1 METKGWKSFWTA
13 LWVSLL
19 VLLPLVAG
27 TAVLAQR
34 QAAGR
39 VRASESQSGVPVQL
53 PREEKPPDPAGL
65 RGRGRPGLC
74 PALPERRPELHPSAG
89 GAGPAGRPLQR
100 WQGFSADCYAAAGP
114 ARCLQGLRAVLD
126 LPEDAHYLAATPETL
141 AGLCD
146 GYGSLRVGF
155 SGALSPDYTYIYSGR
170 RRGLGRR
177 FGPRLFWRSWPPACP
192 LPPQPRHGPPCGTPF
207 FRQNL
212 DALPASLP
220 DALRSASDSL
230 LTDLT
235 AADLL
240 TLEDTLELLANGQL
254 YVYLLTAGER
264 PAAVTS
270 GVLPAAGTA
279 PAGFT
284 RWTKKQTPPCRLSS
298 TYRTAPPPAGRRA
311 RRPARVPQHQRSRRQ
326 ADGPSM

>member
-53 PREEKPPDPAGL
+53 PREENHLTLLACVAGDDPAFVL
-65 RGRGRPGLC
+65 LYLNADQNCIHLLAVPGQLAV
-74 PALPERRPELHPSAG
+74 P
-89 GAGPAGRPLQR
+89 
-100 WQGFSADCYAAAGP
+100 FSDGEASLADCYAAAGP

-155 SGALSPDYTYIYSGR
+155 SGALSPEE
-170 RRGLGRR
+170 LAR
-177 FGPRLFWRSWPPACP
+177 FEQAGVGDWDGVSAHAFLEELAASLPPASTAAA
-192 LPPQPRHGPPCGTPF
+192 RAAVWDAF

-220 DALRSASDSL
+220 GALRSASDSL

-240 TLEDTLELLANGQL
+240 TLEDTLELLANGQ
-254 YVYLLTAGER
+254 
-264 PAAVTS
+264 AAVTS
-270 GVLPAAGTA
+270 GVLPGRWDCAGGLYTLDKEADAAVQAFFNVSDSAAASGAQSASSSA
-279 PAGFT
+279 PY
-284 RWTKKQTPPCRLSS
+284 PS
-298 TYRTAPPPAGRRA
+298 TSIPGG
-311 RRPARVPQHQRSRRQ
+311 Q

>member
-53 PREEKPPDPAGL
+53 PREENHLTLLACVAGDDPAFVL
-65 RGRGRPGLC
+65 LYLNADQNCIHLLAVPGQLAV
-74 PALPERRPELHPSAG
+74 P
-89 GAGPAGRPLQR
+89 
-100 WQGFSADCYAAAGP
+100 FSDGKASLADCYAAAGP

-126 LPEDAHYLAATPETL
+126 LPEDTHYLAATPETL

-155 SGALSPDYTYIYSGR
+155 SGALSPEE
-170 RRGLGRR
+170 LAR
-177 FGPRLFWRSWPPACP
+177 FEQAGVGDWDGVSAHAFLEELAASLSPASTAAA
-192 LPPQPRHGPPCGTPF
+192 RAAVWDAF

-240 TLEDTLELLANGQL
+240 TLEDTLELLANGQ
-254 YVYLLTAGER
+254 
-264 PAAVTS
+264 AAVTS
-270 GVLPAAGTA
+270 GVLPGRWDRAGGLYTLDEEADAAVQAFFNVSDSAAASGAQSASSSA
-279 PAGFT
+279 PY
-284 RWTKKQTPPCRLSS
+284 PS
-298 TYRTAPPPAGRRA
+298 TS
-311 RRPARVPQHQRSRRQ
+311 VPGGQ

>member
-53 PREEKPPDPAGL
+53 PREENHLTLLACVAGDDPAFVL
-65 RGRGRPGLC
+65 LYLNADQNCIHLLAVPGQLAV
-74 PALPERRPELHPSAG
+74 P
-89 GAGPAGRPLQR
+89 
-100 WQGFSADCYAAAGP
+100 FSDGKASLADCYAAAGP

-146 GYGSLRVGF
+146 GYGNLRVGF
-155 SGALSPDYTYIYSGR
+155 SGALSPEE
-170 RRGLGRR
+170 LAR
-177 FGPRLFWRSWPPACP
+177 FEQAGVGDWDGVSAHAFLEELAASLPPASTAAA
-192 LPPQPRHGPPCGTPF
+192 RAAVWDAF

-220 DALRSASDSL
+220 DALRSASASL

-240 TLEDTLELLANGQL
+240 TLEDTLELLANGQ
-254 YVYLLTAGER
+254 
-264 PAAVTS
+264 AAVTS
-270 GVLPAAGTA
+270 GVLPGRWDRAGGLYTLDKEADAAVQAFFNVSDSAAASGAQSASSSA
-279 PAGFT
+279 PY
-284 RWTKKQTPPCRLSS
+284 PS
-298 TYRTAPPPAGRRA
+298 TS
-311 RRPARVPQHQRSRRQ
+311 VPGGQ

>member
-53 PREEKPPDPAGL
+53 PREENHLTLLACVAGDDPAFVL
-65 RGRGRPGLC
+65 LYLNADQNCIHLLAVPGQLAV
-74 PALPERRPELHPSAG
+74 P
-89 GAGPAGRPLQR
+89 
-100 WQGFSADCYAAAGP
+100 FSDGEASLADCYAAAGP

-155 SGALSPDYTYIYSGR
+155 SGALSPEE
-170 RRGLGRR
+170 LAR
-177 FGPRLFWRSWPPACP
+177 FEQAGVGDWDGVSAHTFLEELAASLPPASTAAA
-192 LPPQPRHGPPCGTPF
+192 RAAVWDAF

-220 DALRSASDSL
+220 GALRSASDSL

-240 TLEDTLELLANGQL
+240 TLEDTLELLANGQAS
-254 YVYLLTAGER
+254 VA
-264 PAAVTS
+264 S
-270 GVLPAAGTA
+270 GVLPGRWDRAGGLYTLDEEADAAVQAFFNVSDSAAASGAQSASSSA
-279 PAGFT
+279 PY
-284 RWTKKQTPPCRLSS
+284 PS
-298 TYRTAPPPAGRRA
+298 TS
-311 RRPARVPQHQRSRRQ
+311 VPGGQ

>member
-53 PREEKPPDPAGL
+53 PREENHLTLLACVAGDDPAFVL
-65 RGRGRPGLC
+65 LYLNADQNCIHLLAVPGQLAV
-74 PALPERRPELHPSAG
+74 P
-89 GAGPAGRPLQR
+89 
-100 WQGFSADCYAAAGP
+100 FSDGEASLADCYAAAGP

-155 SGALSPDYTYIYSGR
+155 SGALSPEE
-170 RRGLGRR
+170 LAR
-177 FGPRLFWRSWPPACP
+177 FEQAGVGDWDGVSAHAFLEELAASLPPASTAAA
-192 LPPQPRHGPPCGTPF
+192 RAAVWDAF

-220 DALRSASDSL
+220 GALRSASDSL

-240 TLEDTLELLANGQL
+240 TLEDTLELLANGQ
-254 YVYLLTAGER
+254 
-264 PAAVTS
+264 AAVTS
-270 GVLPAAGTA
+270 GVLPGRWDRAGGLYTLDKEADAAVQAFFNVSDSAAASGAQSASSSA
-279 PAGFT
+279 PY
-284 RWTKKQTPPCRLSS
+284 PS
-298 TYRTAPPPAGRRA
+298 TSIPGG
-311 RRPARVPQHQRSRRQ
+311 Q

>member
-53 PREEKPPDPAGL
+53 PREENHLTLLACVAGDDPAFVL
-65 RGRGRPGLC
+65 LYLNADQNCIHLLAVPGQLAV
-74 PALPERRPELHPSAG
+74 P
-89 GAGPAGRPLQR
+89 
-100 WQGFSADCYAAAGP
+100 FSDGEASLADCYAAAGP

-155 SGALSPDYTYIYSGR
+155 SGALSPEE
-170 RRGLGRR
+170 LAR
-177 FGPRLFWRSWPPACP
+177 FEQAGVGDWDGVSAHAFLEELAASLPPASTAAA
-192 LPPQPRHGPPCGTPF
+192 RAAVWDAF

-220 DALRSASDSL
+220 GALRSASDSL

-240 TLEDTLELLANGQL
+240 TLEDTLELLANGQ
-254 YVYLLTAGER
+254 G
-264 PAAVTS
+264 AVTS
-270 GVLPAAGTA
+270 GVLPGRWDRAGGLYTLDEEADAAVQAFFNVSDSAAASGAQSASSSA
-279 PAGFT
+279 PY
-284 RWTKKQTPPCRLSS
+284 PS
-298 TYRTAPPPAGRRA
+298 TS
-311 RRPARVPQHQRSRRQ
+311 VPGGQD
-326 ADGPSM
+326 DGPSM

>member
-53 PREEKPPDPAGL
+53 PREENHLTLLACVAGDDPAFVL
-65 RGRGRPGLC
+65 LYLNADQNCIHLLAVPGQLAV
-74 PALPERRPELHPSAG
+74 P
-89 GAGPAGRPLQR
+89 
-100 WQGFSADCYAAAGP
+100 FSDGEASLADCYAAAGP

-155 SGALSPDYTYIYSGR
+155 SGALSPEE
-170 RRGLGRR
+170 LAR
-177 FGPRLFWRSWPPACP
+177 FEQAGVGDWDGVSAHAFLEELAASLPPASTAAA
-192 LPPQPRHGPPCGTPF
+192 RAAVWDAF

-220 DALRSASDSL
+220 GALRSASDSL
-230 LTDLT
+230 LTGLT

-240 TLEDTLELLANGQL
+240 TLEDTLELLANGQ
-254 YVYLLTAGER
+254 
-264 PAAVTS
+264 AAVTS
-270 GVLPAAGTA
+270 GVLPGRWDRAGGLYTLDEEADAAVQAFFNVSDSAAASGAQSASSSA
-279 PAGFT
+279 PY
-284 RWTKKQTPPCRLSS
+284 PS
-298 TYRTAPPPAGRRA
+298 TS
-311 RRPARVPQHQRSRRQ
+311 VPGGQ

>member
-53 PREEKPPDPAGL
+53 PREENHLTLLACVAGDDPAFVL
-65 RGRGRPGLC
+65 LYLNADQNCIHLLAVPGQLAV
-74 PALPERRPELHPSAG
+74 P
-89 GAGPAGRPLQR
+89 
-100 WQGFSADCYAAAGP
+100 FSDGKASLADCYAAAGP

-155 SGALSPDYTYIYSGR
+155 SGALSPEE
-170 RRGLGRR
+170 LAR
-177 FGPRLFWRSWPPACP
+177 FEQAGVGDWDGVSAHAFLEELAASLSPASTAAA
-192 LPPQPRHGPPCGTPF
+192 RAAVWDAF

-220 DALRSASDSL
+220 DALRSASASL

-240 TLEDTLELLANGQL
+240 TLEDTLELLANGQ
-254 YVYLLTAGER
+254 
-264 PAAVTS
+264 AAVTS
-270 GVLPAAGTA
+270 GVLPGRWDRAGGLYTLDKEADAAVQAFFNVSDSAAASGAQSASSSA
-279 PAGFT
+279 PY
-284 RWTKKQTPPCRLSS
+284 PS
-298 TYRTAPPPAGRRA
+298 TS
-311 RRPARVPQHQRSRRQ
+311 VPGGQ

>member
-53 PREEKPPDPAGL
+53 PREENHLTLLACVAGDDPAFVL
-65 RGRGRPGLC
+65 LYLNADQNCIHLLAVPGQLAV
-74 PALPERRPELHPSAG
+74 P
-89 GAGPAGRPLQR
+89 
-100 WQGFSADCYAAAGP
+100 FSDGEASLTDCYAAAGP

-155 SGALSPDYTYIYSGR
+155 SGALSPEE
-170 RRGLGRR
+170 LAR
-177 FGPRLFWRSWPPACP
+177 FEQAGVGDWDGVSAHAFLEELAASLPPASTAAA
-192 LPPQPRHGPPCGTPF
+192 RAAVWDAF

-212 DALPASLP
+212 DAMPASLP
-220 DALRSASDSL
+220 GALRSASDSL

-240 TLEDTLELLANGQL
+240 TLEDTLELLANGQ
-254 YVYLLTAGER
+254 
-264 PAAVTS
+264 AAVTS
-270 GVLPAAGTA
+270 GVLPGRWDRAGGLYTLDEEADAAVQAFFNVSDSAAASGAQSASSSA
-279 PAGFT
+279 PY
-284 RWTKKQTPPCRLSS
+284 PS
-298 TYRTAPPPAGRRA
+298 TS
-311 RRPARVPQHQRSRRQ
+311 VPGGQ

>member
-53 PREEKPPDPAGL
+53 PREENHLTLLACVAGEDPAFVL
-65 RGRGRPGLC
+65 LYLNADQNCIHLLAVPGQLAV
-74 PALPERRPELHPSAG
+74 P
-89 GAGPAGRPLQR
+89 
-100 WQGFSADCYAAAGP
+100 FSDGEASLADCYAAAGP

-155 SGALSPDYTYIYSGR
+155 SGALSPEE
-170 RRGLGRR
+170 LAR
-177 FGPRLFWRSWPPACP
+177 FEQAGVGDWDGVSAHAFLEELAASLPPASTAAA
-192 LPPQPRHGPPCGTPF
+192 RAAVWDAF

-212 DALPASLP
+212 DALP
-220 DALRSASDSL
+220 
-230 LTDLT
+230 
-235 AADLL
+235 
-240 TLEDTLELLANGQL
+240 
-254 YVYLLTAGER
+254 
-264 PAAVTS
+264 
-270 GVLPAAGTA
+270 
-279 PAGFT
+279 
-284 RWTKKQTPPCRLSS
+284 PC
-298 TYRTAPPPAGRRA
+298 
-311 RRPARVPQHQRSRRQ
+311 PARCVRPVIPCS
-326 ADGPSM
+326 PT

>member
-53 PREEKPPDPAGL
+53 PREENHLTLLACVAGDDPAFVL
-65 RGRGRPGLC
+65 LYLNADQNCIHLLAVPGQLAV
-74 PALPERRPELHPSAG
+74 P
-89 GAGPAGRPLQR
+89 
-100 WQGFSADCYAAAGP
+100 FSDGEASLADCYAAAGP

-155 SGALSPDYTYIYSGR
+155 SGALSPEE
-170 RRGLGRR
+170 LAR
-177 FGPRLFWRSWPPACP
+177 FEQAGVGDWDGVSAHAFLEELAASLSPASTAAA
-192 LPPQPRHGPPCGTPF
+192 RAAVWDAF

-220 DALRSASDSL
+220 GALRSASDSL

-240 TLEDTLELLANGQL
+240 TLEDTLELLANGQ
-254 YVYLLTAGER
+254 
-264 PAAVTS
+264 AAVTS
-270 GVLPAAGTA
+270 GVLPGRWDRAGGLYTLDKEADAAVQAFFNVSDSAAASGVQSASSSA
-279 PAGFT
+279 PY
-284 RWTKKQTPPCRLSS
+284 PS
-298 TYRTAPPPAGRRA
+298 TS
-311 RRPARVPQHQRSRRQ
+311 VPGGQ

>member
-53 PREEKPPDPAGL
+53 PREENHLTLLACVAGDDPAFVL
-65 RGRGRPGLC
+65 LYLNADQNCIHLLAVPGQLAV
-74 PALPERRPELHPSAG
+74 P
-89 GAGPAGRPLQR
+89 
-100 WQGFSADCYAAAGP
+100 FSDGKASLADCYAAAGP

-155 SGALSPDYTYIYSGR
+155 SGALSPEE
-170 RRGLGRR
+170 LAR
-177 FGPRLFWRSWPPACP
+177 FEQAGVGDWDGVSAHAFLEELAASLPPASTAAA
-192 LPPQPRHGPPCGTPF
+192 RAAVWDAF

-220 DALRSASDSL
+220 GALRSASDSL

-240 TLEDTLELLANGQL
+240 TLEDTLELLANGQAS
-254 YVYLLTAGER
+254 VA
-264 PAAVTS
+264 S
-270 GVLPAAGTA
+270 GVLPGRWDRAGGLYTLDKEADAAVQAFFNVSDSAAASGAQSASSSA
-279 PAGFT
+279 PY
-284 RWTKKQTPPCRLSS
+284 PS
-298 TYRTAPPPAGRRA
+298 TS
-311 RRPARVPQHQRSRRQ
+311 VPGGQ

>member
-53 PREEKPPDPAGL
+53 PREENHLTLLACVAGDDPAFVL
-65 RGRGRPGLC
+65 LYLNADQNCIHLLAVPGQLAV
-74 PALPERRPELHPSAG
+74 P
-89 GAGPAGRPLQR
+89 
-100 WQGFSADCYAAAGP
+100 FSDGEASLADCYAAAGP

-155 SGALSPDYTYIYSGR
+155 SGALSPEE
-170 RRGLGRR
+170 LAR
-177 FGPRLFWRSWPPACP
+177 FEQAGVGDWDGVSAHAFLEELAASLPPASTAAA
-192 LPPQPRHGPPCGTPF
+192 RAAVWDAF

-220 DALRSASDSL
+220 GALRAASASL

-240 TLEDTLELLANGQL
+240 TLEDTLELLANGQ
-254 YVYLLTAGER
+254 
-264 PAAVTS
+264 AAVTS
-270 GVLPAAGTA
+270 GVLPGRWDRAGGLYTLDKEADAAVQAFFNVSDSAAASGAQSASSSA
-279 PAGFT
+279 PY
-284 RWTKKQTPPCRLSS
+284 PS
-298 TYRTAPPPAGRRA
+298 TS
-311 RRPARVPQHQRSRRQ
+311 VPGGQD
-326 ADGPSM
+326 DGPSM

>member
-53 PREEKPPDPAGL
+53 PREENHLTLLACVAGDDPAFVL
-65 RGRGRPGLC
+65 LYLNADQNCIHLLAVPGQLAV
-74 PALPERRPELHPSAG
+74 P
-89 GAGPAGRPLQR
+89 
-100 WQGFSADCYAAAGP
+100 FSDGEASLADCYAAAGP

-155 SGALSPDYTYIYSGR
+155 SGALSPEE
-170 RRGLGRR
+170 LAR
-177 FGPRLFWRSWPPACP
+177 FEQAGVGDWDGVSAHAFLEELAASLSPASTAAA
-192 LPPQPRHGPPCGTPF
+192 RAAVWDAF

-220 DALRSASDSL
+220 GALRSASASL

-240 TLEDTLELLANGQL
+240 TLEDTLELLANGQ
-254 YVYLLTAGER
+254 
-264 PAAVTS
+264 AAVTS
-270 GVLPAAGTA
+270 GVLPGRWDRAGGLYTLDEEADAAVQAFFNVSDSAAASGAQSASSSA
-279 PAGFT
+279 PY
-284 RWTKKQTPPCRLSS
+284 PS
-298 TYRTAPPPAGRRA
+298 TS
-311 RRPARVPQHQRSRRQ
+311 VPGGQ

>member
-53 PREEKPPDPAGL
+53 PREENHLTLLACVAGDDPAFVL
-65 RGRGRPGLC
+65 LYLNADQNCIHLLAVPGQLAV
-74 PALPERRPELHPSAG
+74 P
-89 GAGPAGRPLQR
+89 
-100 WQGFSADCYAAAGP
+100 FSDGKASLADCYAAAGP

-155 SGALSPDYTYIYSGR
+155 SGALSPEE
-170 RRGLGRR
+170 LAR
-177 FGPRLFWRSWPPACP
+177 FEQAGVGDWDGVSAHAFLEELAASLPPASTAAA
-192 LPPQPRHGPPCGTPF
+192 RAAVWDAF

-220 DALRSASDSL
+220 GALRSASDSL

-240 TLEDTLELLANGQL
+240 TLEDTLELLANGQAS
-254 YVYLLTAGER
+254 VA
-264 PAAVTS
+264 S
-270 GVLPAAGTA
+270 GVLPGRWDRAGGLYTLDEEADAAVQAFFNVSDSAAASGAQSASSSA
-279 PAGFT
+279 PY
-284 RWTKKQTPPCRLSS
+284 PS
-298 TYRTAPPPAGRRA
+298 TS
-311 RRPARVPQHQRSRRQ
+311 VPGGQ

>member
-53 PREEKPPDPAGL
+53 PREENHLTLLACVAGDDPAFVL
-65 RGRGRPGLC
+65 LYLNADQNCIHLLAVPGQLAV
-74 PALPERRPELHPSAG
+74 P
-89 GAGPAGRPLQR
+89 
-100 WQGFSADCYAAAGP
+100 FSDGKASLADCYAAAGP

-155 SGALSPDYTYIYSGR
+155 SGALSPEE
-170 RRGLGRR
+170 LAR
-177 FGPRLFWRSWPPACP
+177 FEQAGVGDWDGVSAHAFLEELAASLPPASTAAA
-192 LPPQPRHGPPCGTPF
+192 RAAVWDAF

-220 DALRSASDSL
+220 GALRAASASL

-240 TLEDTLELLANGQL
+240 TLEDTLELLANGQ
-254 YVYLLTAGER
+254 
-264 PAAVTS
+264 AAVTS
-270 GVLPAAGTA
+270 GVLPGRWDRAGGLYTLDEEADAAVQAFFNVSDSAAASGAQSASSSA
-279 PAGFT
+279 PY
-284 RWTKKQTPPCRLSS
+284 PS
-298 TYRTAPPPAGRRA
+298 TS
-311 RRPARVPQHQRSRRQ
+311 VPGGQ

>member
-53 PREEKPPDPAGL
+53 PREENHLTLLACVAGDDPAFVL
-65 RGRGRPGLC
+65 LYLNADQNCIHLLAVPGQLAV
-74 PALPERRPELHPSAG
+74 P
-89 GAGPAGRPLQR
+89 
-100 WQGFSADCYAAAGP
+100 FSDGEASLTDCYAAAGP

-155 SGALSPDYTYIYSGR
+155 SGALSPEE
-170 RRGLGRR
+170 LAR
-177 FGPRLFWRSWPPACP
+177 FEQAGVGDWDGVSAHAFLEELAASLPPASTAAA
-192 LPPQPRHGPPCGTPF
+192 RAAVWDAF

-240 TLEDTLELLANGQL
+240 TLEDTLELLANGQ
-254 YVYLLTAGER
+254 
-264 PAAVTS
+264 AAVTS
-270 GVLPAAGTA
+270 GVLPGRWDRAGGLYTLDEEADAAVQAFFNVSDSAAASGAQSASSSA
-279 PAGFT
+279 PY
-284 RWTKKQTPPCRLSS
+284 PS
-298 TYRTAPPPAGRRA
+298 TS
-311 RRPARVPQHQRSRRQ
+311 VPGGQ

>member
-53 PREEKPPDPAGL
+53 PREENHLTLLACVAGDDPAFVL
-65 RGRGRPGLC
+65 LYLNADQNCIHLLAVPGQLAV
-74 PALPERRPELHPSAG
+74 P
-89 GAGPAGRPLQR
+89 
-100 WQGFSADCYAAAGP
+100 FSDGKASLADCYAAAGP

-155 SGALSPDYTYIYSGR
+155 SGALSPEE
-170 RRGLGRR
+170 LAR
-177 FGPRLFWRSWPPACP
+177 FEQAGVGDWDGVSAHAFLEELAASLPPASTAAA
-192 LPPQPRHGPPCGTPF
+192 RAAVWDAF

-230 LTDLT
+230 LTGLT

-240 TLEDTLELLANGQL
+240 TLEDTLELLANGQ
-254 YVYLLTAGER
+254 
-264 PAAVTS
+264 AAVTS
-270 GVLPAAGTA
+270 GVLPGRWDRAGGLYTLDEEADAAVQAFFNVSDSAAASGAQSASSSA
-279 PAGFT
+279 PY
-284 RWTKKQTPPCRLSS
+284 PS
-298 TYRTAPPPAGRRA
+298 TS
-311 RRPARVPQHQRSRRQ
+311 VPGGQ

>member
-53 PREEKPPDPAGL
+53 PREENHLTLLACVAGDDPAFVL
-65 RGRGRPGLC
+65 LYLNADQNCIHLLAVPGQLAV
-74 PALPERRPELHPSAG
+74 P
-89 GAGPAGRPLQR
+89 
-100 WQGFSADCYAAAGP
+100 FSDGEASLADCYAAAGP

-155 SGALSPDYTYIYSGR
+155 SGALSPEE
-170 RRGLGRR
+170 LAR
-177 FGPRLFWRSWPPACP
+177 FEQAGVGDWDGVSAHAFLEELAASLPPASTAAA
-192 LPPQPRHGPPCGTPF
+192 RAAVWDAF

-220 DALRSASDSL
+220 DALRSASASL

-240 TLEDTLELLANGQL
+240 TLEDTLELLANGQ
-254 YVYLLTAGER
+254 
-264 PAAVTS
+264 AAVTS
-270 GVLPAAGTA
+270 GVLPGRWDRAGGLYTLDEEADAAVQAFFNVSDSAAASGAQSASSSA
-279 PAGFT
+279 PY
-284 RWTKKQTPPCRLSS
+284 PS
-298 TYRTAPPPAGRRA
+298 TS
-311 RRPARVPQHQRSRRQ
+311 VPGGQD
-326 ADGPSM
+326 DGPSM

>member
-53 PREEKPPDPAGL
+53 PREENHLTLLACVAGDDPAFVL
-65 RGRGRPGLC
+65 LYLNADQNCIHLLAVPGQLAV
-74 PALPERRPELHPSAG
+74 P
-89 GAGPAGRPLQR
+89 
-100 WQGFSADCYAAAGP
+100 FSDGEASLADCYAAAGP

-155 SGALSPDYTYIYSGR
+155 SGALSPEE
-170 RRGLGRR
+170 LAR
-177 FGPRLFWRSWPPACP
+177 FEQAGVGDWDGVSAHAFLEELAASLPPASTAAA
-192 LPPQPRHGPPCGTPF
+192 RAAVWDAF

-240 TLEDTLELLANGQL
+240 TLEDTLELLANGQ
-254 YVYLLTAGER
+254 
-264 PAAVTS
+264 AAVTS
-270 GVLPAAGTA
+270 GVLPGRWDRAGGLYTLDKEADAAVQAFFNVSDSAAASGAQSASSSA
-279 PAGFT
+279 PY
-284 RWTKKQTPPCRLSS
+284 PS
-298 TYRTAPPPAGRRA
+298 TSIPGG
-311 RRPARVPQHQRSRRQ
+311 Q

>member
-53 PREEKPPDPAGL
+53 PREENHLTLLACVAGDDPAFVL
-65 RGRGRPGLC
+65 LYLNADQNCIHLLAVPGQLAV
-74 PALPERRPELHPSAG
+74 P
-89 GAGPAGRPLQR
+89 
-100 WQGFSADCYAAAGP
+100 FSDGKASLADCYAAAGP

-146 GYGSLRVGF
+146 EYGSLRVGF
-155 SGALSPDYTYIYSGR
+155 SGALSPEE
-170 RRGLGRR
+170 LAR
-177 FGPRLFWRSWPPACP
+177 FEQAGVGDWDGVSAHAFLEELAASLPPASTAAA
-192 LPPQPRHGPPCGTPF
+192 RAAVWDAF

-212 DALPASLP
+212 DAMPASLP
-220 DALRSASDSL
+220 GALRSASDSL

-240 TLEDTLELLANGQL
+240 TLEDTLELLANGQ
-254 YVYLLTAGER
+254 
-264 PAAVTS
+264 AAVTS
-270 GVLPAAGTA
+270 GELPGPWDRPGGPDTLVEGADAAVQAFFNVSDSAAASGAQSASSSA
-279 PAGFT
+279 PY
-284 RWTKKQTPPCRLSS
+284 PS
-298 TYRTAPPPAGRRA
+298 TS
-311 RRPARVPQHQRSRRQ
+311 VPGGQ

>member
-53 PREEKPPDPAGL
+53 PREENHLTLLACVAGDDPAFVL
-65 RGRGRPGLC
+65 LYLNADQNCIHLLAVPGQLAV
-74 PALPERRPELHPSAG
+74 P
-89 GAGPAGRPLQR
+89 
-100 WQGFSADCYAAAGP
+100 FSDGKASLADCYAAAGP

-155 SGALSPDYTYIYSGR
+155 SGALSPEE
-170 RRGLGRR
+170 LAR
-177 FGPRLFWRSWPPACP
+177 FEQAGVGDWDGVSAHAFLEELAASLPPASTAAA
-192 LPPQPRHGPPCGTPF
+192 RAAVWDAF

-240 TLEDTLELLANGQL
+240 TLEDTLELLANGQ
-254 YVYLLTAGER
+254 
-264 PAAVTS
+264 AAVTS
-270 GVLPAAGTA
+270 GVLPGRWDRAGGLYTLDKEADAAVQAFFNVSDSAAASGAQSASSSA
-279 PAGFT
+279 PY
-284 RWTKKQTPPCRLSS
+284 PS
-298 TYRTAPPPAGRRA
+298 TS
-311 RRPARVPQHQRSRRQ
+311 VPGGQ

>member
-53 PREEKPPDPAGL
+53 PREENHLTLLACVAGDDPAFVL
-65 RGRGRPGLC
+65 LYLNADQNCIHLLAVPGQLAV
-74 PALPERRPELHPSAG
+74 P
-89 GAGPAGRPLQR
+89 
-100 WQGFSADCYAAAGP
+100 FSDGKASLADCYAAAGP

-155 SGALSPDYTYIYSGR
+155 SGALSPEE
-170 RRGLGRR
+170 LAR
-177 FGPRLFWRSWPPACP
+177 FEQAGVGDWDGVSAHAFLEELAASLPPASTAAA
-192 LPPQPRHGPPCGTPF
+192 RAAVWDAF

-240 TLEDTLELLANGQL
+240 TLEDTLELLANSQ
-254 YVYLLTAGER
+254 
-264 PAAVTS
+264 AAVTS
-270 GVLPAAGTA
+270 GVLPGRWDRAGGLYTLDEEADAAVQAFFNVSDSAAASGAQSASSSA
-279 PAGFT
+279 PY
-284 RWTKKQTPPCRLSS
+284 PS
-298 TYRTAPPPAGRRA
+298 TS
-311 RRPARVPQHQRSRRQ
+311 VPGGQ

>member
-53 PREEKPPDPAGL
+53 PREENHLTLLACVAGEDPAFVL
-65 RGRGRPGLC
+65 LYLNADQNCIHLLAVPGQLAV
-74 PALPERRPELHPSAG
+74 P
-89 GAGPAGRPLQR
+89 
-100 WQGFSADCYAAAGP
+100 FSDGEASLVDCYAAAGP

-155 SGALSPDYTYIYSGR
+155 SGALSPEE
-170 RRGLGRR
+170 LAR
-177 FGPRLFWRSWPPACP
+177 FEQAGVGDWDGVSTHAFLEELAASLSPASTAAA
-192 LPPQPRHGPPCGTPF
+192 RAAVWDAF

-220 DALRSASDSL
+220 DALRSTSDSL

-240 TLEDTLELLANGQL
+240 TLEDTLELLANGQ
-254 YVYLLTAGER
+254 
-264 PAAVTS
+264 AAVTS
-270 GVLPAAGTA
+270 GVLPGRWDRAGGLYTLDEEADAAVQAFFNVSDSAAASGAQSASSSA
-279 PAGFT
+279 PY
-284 RWTKKQTPPCRLSS
+284 PS
-298 TYRTAPPPAGRRA
+298 TS
-311 RRPARVPQHQRSRRQ
+311 VPGGQ

>member
-53 PREEKPPDPAGL
+53 PREENHLTLLACVAGDDPAFVL
-65 RGRGRPGLC
+65 LYLNADQNCIHLLAVPGQLAV
-74 PALPERRPELHPSAG
+74 P
-89 GAGPAGRPLQR
+89 
-100 WQGFSADCYAAAGP
+100 FSDGKASLADCYAAAGP

-146 GYGSLRVGF
+146 GYGNLRVGF
-155 SGALSPDYTYIYSGR
+155 SGALSPEE
-170 RRGLGRR
+170 LAR
-177 FGPRLFWRSWPPACP
+177 FEQAGVGDWDGVSAHAFLEELAASLPPASTAAA
-192 LPPQPRHGPPCGTPF
+192 RAAVWDAF

-220 DALRSASDSL
+220 GALRSASDSL

-240 TLEDTLELLANGQL
+240 TLEDTLELLANGQ
-254 YVYLLTAGER
+254 
-264 PAAVTS
+264 AAVTS
-270 GVLPAAGTA
+270 GVLPGRWDRAGGLYTLDEEADAAVQAFFNVSDSAAASGAQSASFSA
-279 PAGFT
+279 PY
-284 RWTKKQTPPCRLSS
+284 PS
-298 TYRTAPPPAGRRA
+298 TS
-311 RRPARVPQHQRSRRQ
+311 VPGGQD
-326 ADGPSM
+326 DGPSM

>member
-53 PREEKPPDPAGL
+53 PREENHLTLLACVAGDDPAFVL
-65 RGRGRPGLC
+65 LYLNADQNCIHLLAVPGQLAV
-74 PALPERRPELHPSAG
+74 P
-89 GAGPAGRPLQR
+89 
-100 WQGFSADCYAAAGP
+100 FSDGEASLADCYAAAGP

-155 SGALSPDYTYIYSGR
+155 SGALSPEE
-170 RRGLGRR
+170 LAR
-177 FGPRLFWRSWPPACP
+177 FEQAGVGDWDGVSAHAFLEELAASLPPASTAAA
-192 LPPQPRHGPPCGTPF
+192 RAAVWDAF

-220 DALRSASDSL
+220 GALRSASDSL

-240 TLEDTLELLANGQL
+240 TLEDTLELLANGQ
-254 YVYLLTAGER
+254 
-264 PAAVTS
+264 AAVTS
-270 GVLPAAGTA
+270 GVLPGRWDRAGGLYTLDKEADAAVQAFFNVSDSAAASGAQSASSSA
-279 PAGFT
+279 PY
-284 RWTKKQTPPCRLSS
+284 PS
-298 TYRTAPPPAGRRA
+298 TS
-311 RRPARVPQHQRSRRQ
+311 VPGGQ

>member
-53 PREEKPPDPAGL
+53 PREENHLTLLACVAGDDPAFVL
-65 RGRGRPGLC
+65 LYLNADQNCIHLLAVPGQLAV
-74 PALPERRPELHPSAG
+74 P
-89 GAGPAGRPLQR
+89 
-100 WQGFSADCYAAAGP
+100 FSDGEASLADCYAAAGP

-126 LPEDAHYLAATPETL
+126 LPEDTHYLAATPETL

-155 SGALSPDYTYIYSGR
+155 SGALSPEE
-170 RRGLGRR
+170 LAR
-177 FGPRLFWRSWPPACP
+177 FEQAGVGDWDGVSAHAFLEELAASLPPASTAAA
-192 LPPQPRHGPPCGTPF
+192 RAAVWDAF

-220 DALRSASDSL
+220 DALRSASASL

-240 TLEDTLELLANGQL
+240 TLEDTLELLANGQ
-254 YVYLLTAGER
+254 
-264 PAAVTS
+264 AAVTS
-270 GVLPAAGTA
+270 GVLPGRWDRAGGLYTLDKEADAAVQAFFNVSDSAAASGAQSASSSA
-279 PAGFT
+279 PY
-284 RWTKKQTPPCRLSS
+284 PS
-298 TYRTAPPPAGRRA
+298 TSIPGG
-311 RRPARVPQHQRSRRQ
+311 Q

>member
-53 PREEKPPDPAGL
+53 PREENHLTLLACVAGDDPAFVL
-65 RGRGRPGLC
+65 LYLNADQNCIHLLAVPGQLAV
-74 PALPERRPELHPSAG
+74 P
-89 GAGPAGRPLQR
+89 
-100 WQGFSADCYAAAGP
+100 FSDGKASLADCYAAAGP

-155 SGALSPDYTYIYSGR
+155 SGALSPEE
-170 RRGLGRR
+170 LAR
-177 FGPRLFWRSWPPACP
+177 FEQAGVGDWDGVSAHAFLEELAASLPPASTAAA
-192 LPPQPRHGPPCGTPF
+192 RAAVWDAF

-220 DALRSASDSL
+220 GALRSASDSL
-230 LTDLT
+230 LTGLT

-240 TLEDTLELLANGQL
+240 TLEDTLELLANGQ
-254 YVYLLTAGER
+254 
-264 PAAVTS
+264 AAVTS
-270 GVLPAAGTA
+270 GVLPGRWDRAGGLYTLDKEADAAVQAFFNVSDSAAASGAQSASSSA
-279 PAGFT
+279 PY
-284 RWTKKQTPPCRLSS
+284 PS
-298 TYRTAPPPAGRRA
+298 TS
-311 RRPARVPQHQRSRRQ
+311 VPGGQ